1 MPSIGYGSNAK
12 TRHMMPNGLKKFLIT
27 NVADVEMLLMHNKAY
42 AGEIA
47 HNISSRKRIEIV
59 ERAAQLNVKLTN
71 GGARLKK
78 VVSFFLLILRLMN
91 KFTSAFIILSC
102 IDEF

>member
-1 MPSIGYGSNAK
+1 MPSIGYGSNVK
-12 TRHMMPNGLKKFLIT
+12 TRHLMPNGLKKFLIT
-27 NVADVEMLLMHNKAY
+27 NLADVEMLLMHNKSY

-47 HNISSRKRIEIV
+47 HNISSKKRISIV

-78 VVSFFLLILRLMN
+78 VVRLILN
-91 KFTSAFIILSC
+91 I
-102 IDEF
+102 

>member
-1 MPSIGYGSNAK
+1 MPSIGYGSNSK

-27 NVADVEMLLMHNKAY
+27 NTADLEMLLMHNKTY

-47 HNISSRKRIEIV
+47 HNISSKKRIGIV

-71 GGARLKK
+71 AGARLKK
-78 VVSFFLLILRLMN
+78 VTN
-91 KFTSAFIILSC
+91 
-102 IDEF
+102 E

>member
-1 MPSIGYGSNAK
+1 MPSIGYGSNAR

-27 NVADVEMLLMHNKAY
+27 NVADVEMLLMHNRLY

-47 HNISSRKRIEIV
+47 HNISSKKRISIV

-71 GGARLKK
+71 GSARLKK
-78 VVSFFLLILRLMN
+78 VVC
-91 KFTSAFIILSC
+91 FTNIFN
-102 IDEF
+102 

>member
-1 MPSIGYGSNAK
+1 
-12 TRHMMPNGLKKFLIT
+12 MPNGLKKFLIT
-27 NVADVEMLLMHNKAY
+27 NVADVEMLLMHNKSY

-47 HNISSRKRIEIV
+47 HNISSKKRISIV

-78 VVSFFLLILRLMN
+78 VVSLLSKLYRLMN
-91 KFTSAFIILSC
+91 KTISFFHLFFLRSMH
-102 IDEF
+102 